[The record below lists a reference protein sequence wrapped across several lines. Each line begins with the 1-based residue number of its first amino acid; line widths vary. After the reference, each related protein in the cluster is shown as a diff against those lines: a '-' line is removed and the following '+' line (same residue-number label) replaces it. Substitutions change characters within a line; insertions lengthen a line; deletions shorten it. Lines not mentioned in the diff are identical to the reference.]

1 MERNNKYISTE
12 ARILELFIGVFTVCS
27 HQRACNFSTDS
38 CKHCK
43 HTDEKFW
50 KASVLIYIC
59 SVVYF
64 HLKCIY
70 IYIYT
75 IAILWVLYISFFL
88 TEDWMVWLWH
98 FLVNMH
104 IYILL
109 RLNPSTLWWLGG
121 MMVWVILCHC
131 CKLACQEKMLKT
143 FCGWPDYIS
152 FFLTYTDQNHH
163 QDKYHLIISLG
174 IMRPLALFWCLYC

>member
-64 HLKCIY
+64 HVKCIY
-70 IYIYT
+70 IYIYDCNPLSSVYF
-75 IAILWVLYISFFL
+75 ILFDRGLDGLTMAFLGKYAYIYLATAQSQYLMVIGRDDGLSNLVSLLQVGLSGEDAKNVLWLTWLYI
-88 TEDWMVWLWH
+88 
-98 FLVNMH
+98 
-104 IYILL
+104 ILFDL
-109 RLNPSTLWWLGG
+109 HWSKSSPR
-121 MMVWVILCHC
+121 
-131 CKLACQEKMLKT
+131 
-143 FCGWPDYIS
+143 
-152 FFLTYTDQNHH
+152 
-163 QDKYHLIISLG
+163 
-174 IMRPLALFWCLYC
+174 

>member
-12 ARILELFIGVFTVCS
+12 ARILELFIGLFTVCS

-70 IYIYT
+70 IYIYDCNPLSSVYF
-75 IAILWVLYISFFL
+75 ILFDRGLDGLTMAFL
-88 TEDWMVWLWH
+88 GKYAY
-98 FLVNMH
+98 

-174 IMRPLALFWCLYC
+174 IMRPLASFWCLYC